1 MNVLSIKDVSKSYG
15 AIKALSGLNLEVQ
28 QGEVWGI
35 LGPNGSGKTT
45 TLGIILGII
54 HQDLGSFH
62 WFQDKY
68 GDHARTKLGA
78 LLETP
83 NFYSYLDADDNLAI
97 IRHIKQSSEPSFDQL
112 LELVGL
118 KDRRRSKFSGYSL
131 GMRQRLAI
139 AAALIGDPEVLILD
153 EPTNGLDPAGI
164 ADVRSIIQKIVSE
177 GKTIIMASHMLDEVE
192 KICSHV
198 AILKKGKLLTAGLVG
213 SILSDDVSIELQSDD
228 MTSLENALREL
239 NQVHQIGRINN
250 FLEITVPKDFDSATL
265 NRQLMEKGIVLKQ
278 LIVKKHSLE
287 TEFLEIV
294 NK

>member
-1 MNVLSIKDVSKSYG
+1 MNVLSIKDTSKSYG
-15 AIKALSGLNLEVQ
+15 NIEALNGLNLQVQ
-28 QGEVWGI
+28 QGEIWGI

-45 TLGIILGII
+45 ILGIVLGII
-54 HQDLGSFH
+54 HQDSGSFH
-62 WFQDKY
+62 WFEDKY
-68 GDHARTKLGA
+68 GDHVRTKLGA

-83 NFYSYLDADDNLAI
+83 NFYPYLHADDNLAI
-97 IRHIKQSSEPSFDQL
+97 IRHIKRSKETNFDQL

-118 KDRRRSKFSGYSL
+118 KERRKSKFSGYSL

-139 AAALIGDPEVLILD
+139 AAALVGDPEVLILD

-164 ADVRSIIQKIVSE
+164 ADVRSIILKIASR

-198 AILKKGKLLTAGLVG
+198 AILKKGRLLTEGLVG
-213 SILSDDVSIELQSDD
+213 SILSDDMTIELQSEDLVL
-228 MTSLENALREL
+228 LEKILREM
-239 NQVHQIGRINN
+239 NQVNQIRRINSI
-250 FLEITVPKDFDSATL
+250 LEITVPKGFDSATL
-265 NRQLMEKGIVLKQ
+265 NRQLMDKGIVLQQ
-278 LIVKKHSLE
+278 LVIKKHSLE